1 MKRQRIACL
10 GVSLAVLFAAV
21 LIFADPASGGVS
33 FRLSVGGRSGSR
45 GGHSSYRSPYSGS
58 RYRGNSY
65 SGRSYGGSYRS
76 RSYYRSPI
84 LNRSYTTTYY
94 TTSPYTSYYGS
105 SSSGSYRSSSRCGS
119 CGSSC
124 RCASESSSYYSR
136 PTTTYQTYSSRGY
149 GSSGTV
155 VRYIIV
161 H

>member
-10 GVSLAVLFAAV
+10 GVSLAVLFAAL

-58 RYRGNSY
+58 RYHGNRY
-65 SGRSYGGSYRS
+65 SGRSYVGSYRS
-76 RSYYRSPI
+76 RSYYLSPM
-84 LNRSYTTTYY
+84 LNRSYSTTYY
-94 TTSPYTSYYGS
+94 TTSPYTSYYRS
-105 SSSGSYRSSSRCGS
+105 SSSGSYYKPSRCGS
-119 CGSSC
+119 CRSSC
-124 RCASESSSYYSR
+124 CRCGSSSYYSR
-136 PTTTYQTYSSRGY
+136 PTTTYRTYSSRGY

>member
-1 MKRQRIACL
+1 MNRHRIACL

-33 FRLSVGGRSGSR
+33 FSLSVGGRSGSR
-45 GGHSSYRSPYSGS
+45 GGHSSYRPHYSGS
-58 RYRGNSY
+58 RYHGNRY
-65 SGRSYGGSYRS
+65 SGHSYGGSYRS
-76 RSYYRSPI
+76 RSYYRSPA

-94 TTSPYTSYYGS
+94 TSSPYSSYYGS
-105 SSSGSYRSSSRCGS
+105 SSSGSYHSSSRCGS
-119 CGSSC
+119 CRSSVC
-124 RCASESSSYYSR
+124 CCASSSSYYSR
-136 PTTTYQTYSSRGY
+136 PTTTYRTYSSRGY